1 MIPKLRR
8 RELLKQTRRL
18 YQDSAAIP
26 AVHPRYGH
34 IYHELYDTPDSGEG
48 EHHSGS
54 FFAKLMLAV
63 FLFLSFV
70 YIEQNHLNR
79 QISAAHR
86 SSTRFRKKFPE
97 MEWISSVG
105 SSFTEIMDT
114 LVFML
119 MF

>member
-1 MIPKLRR
+1 MNDSELRR

-54 FFAKLMLAV
+54 FFARLMLAV

-70 YIEQNHLNR
+70 YIEQNHLKPAD
-79 QISAAHR
+79 I
-86 SSTRFRKKFPE
+86 SSTQIVNEIRPVQQTAGRIGHSCKGYF
-97 MEWISSVG
+97 SVSAG
-105 SSFTEIMDT
+105 YGY
-114 LVFML
+114 VF
-119 MF
+119 

>member
-1 MIPKLRR
+1 MNDSELRR

-34 IYHELYDTPDSGEG
+34 IYHELYDTPDSREA

-54 FFAKLMLAV
+54 FFARLMLSV

-70 YIEQNHLNR
+70 YIEQNSETGRYQQHTDR
-79 QISAAHR
+79 QRDSER
-86 SSTRFRKKFPE
+86 NLRK
-97 MEWISSVG
+97 
-105 SSFTEIMDT
+105 
-114 LVFML
+114 
-119 MF
+119 

>member
-1 MIPKLRR
+1 MNDSELRR
-8 RELLKQTRRL
+8 RELLKQTCRL

-54 FFAKLMLAV
+54 FFARLMLAV

-70 YIEQNHLNR
+70 YIEQNHLKPAD
-79 QISAAHR
+79 I
-86 SSTRFRKKFPE
+86 SSTQIVNEIQKEIPGNGMDF
-97 MEWISSVG
+97 ISR
-105 SSFTEIMDT
+105 IK
-114 LVFML
+114 LY
-119 MF
+119 

>member
-1 MIPKLRR
+1 MNDSELRR

-34 IYHELYDTPDSGEG
+34 IYHELYDTPDSGEA

-54 FFAKLMLAV
+54 FFARLMLSV

-70 YIEQNHLNR
+70 YIEQNHLKPAD
-79 QISAAHR
+79 I
-86 SSTRFRKKFPE
+86 SSTQIVNEIQKEIPGNGMDF
-97 MEWISSVG
+97 ISR
-105 SSFTEIMDT
+105 IK
-114 LVFML
+114 LY
-119 MF
+119 

>member
-1 MIPKLRR
+1 MNDSELRR

-54 FFAKLMLAV
+54 FFARLMLAV

-70 YIEQNHLNR
+70 YIEQNHLKPDEIPGLLDPELPP
-79 QISAAHR
+79 QAIVSALR
-86 SSTRFRKKFPE
+86 KYST
-97 MEWISSVG
+97 
-105 SSFTEIMDT
+105 
-114 LVFML
+114 
-119 MF
+119 